1 MSFSNPRRTPAAGQD
16 SEATNGLRLKTNL
29 ALRKGA
35 TFHSPTTPPASPPT
49 TAFKVPS
56 LPRRSQTNLDD
67 VLDAH
72 RRRAAMTIGHI
83 EDSLATTNTA
93 SASRR
98 SFRDNSL
105 PIPRGVLGHTILDD
119 AMAPNASSAEAE
131 ADRRVLR
138 PRRRS
143 SRHHESDS
151 GLGSSVASLNQK
163 KEGTTSGAS
172 AITRS
177 ATASKTE
184 GIPRLSARAINRIH
198 EYTLGPLLAK
208 RSLKEFRSIVLDCP
222 RRIQE
227 NQIVCLRDLEKTLI
241 FMAPVSQMVKDP
253 SIWGVTYR
261 ALCFKEKA
269 KTAELYLDFCL
280 TSIRCI
286 QATVEYLTDREQTR
300 PHDRPYNHGYFID
313 LVEQIRQ
320 HAHQMKE
327 ARDRQ
332 ASGEALDEMDVDPYD
347 SHAYLPCFALANTKC
362 SSDEVK
368 LMGGLTKNG
377 RPAEL
382 VRVKKNGK
390 AISLATGQPI
400 EDYEDETK
408 GPIRFKRSMSEQLED
423 EDEIMRSMARRKKN
437 ASPEELAPKKCK
449 EPGCNKE
456 FKRPCDLT
464 KHEKTHSR
472 PWKCPFATC
481 KYHDYG
487 WPTEKEMD
495 RHVNDKH
502 SSAPPMYECKFKPCP
517 YKSKR
522 ESNCKQH
529 MEKAH
534 GWEYVR
540 TKSNGSSKKG
550 EMKPGSSIKATP
562 VINNLPTPSSDHS
575 NSVMTPPEDN
585 TFLYNPHDFP
595 SYPSSEEFN
604 ANVGLFEPQL
614 YDAEIQLDFSP
625 PALSGDDFSPIDN
638 ATPSTDGGQF
648 NAYHDIS
655 REFTGQFEDIYGAHV
670 QVPTPP
676 NQIYNKA
683 GLESFSN
690 FVSEA
695 GPQPTL
701 AHISPVGQGNAMLY
715 TPTSMAE
722 VDEGFEDYTGNCQ
735 FGGEDFLLFPST
747 GMNNK
752 HEDLDNLFGSGSIA
766 PSVAGNFTQPS
777 SQDFSLDYN
786 PQMDWSASEF
796 QGFPHQH

>member
-1 MSFSNPRRTPAAGQD
+1 MSSFTNPRRTPAARQD
-16 SEATNGLRLKTNL
+16 SDGTNGLRLITNL

-49 TAFKVPS
+49 STFKVPS

-67 VLDAH
+67 VVDAH
-72 RRRAAMTIGHI
+72 RRRAAMTIGRI
-83 EDSLATTNTA
+83 EDTLMTINPA
-93 SASRR
+93 SAPSRP
-98 SFRDNSL
+98 FRDNSL
-105 PIPRGVLGHTILDD
+105 PIPRGVLGHTLVDD
-119 AMAPNASSAEAE
+119 TMAPKPCTEAE
-131 ADRRVLR
+131 TDRRILR
-138 PRRRS
+138 SRRRS

-151 GLGSSVASLNQK
+151 GLGSSIASLNNNK
-163 KEGTTSGAS
+163 KDSASSGVS
-172 AITRS
+172 AINRS
-177 ATASKTE
+177 ALPSKTE
-184 GIPRLSARAINRIH
+184 GVPRLSERVVNRIH
-198 EYTLGPLLAK
+198 EHTLGPLLAK
-208 RSLKEFRSIVLDCP
+208 RSLKEFRPIVLDCP

-241 FMAPVSQMVKDP
+241 FMAPVSQIVKDP

-261 ALCFKEKA
+261 ALCLKERA

-286 QATVEYLTDREQTR
+286 QATVEYLADREQTR
-300 PHDRPYNHGYFID
+300 PHDRPYSHGYFID

-320 HAHQMKE
+320 HAQQMKE
-327 ARDRQ
+327 ARERQ
-332 ASGEALDEMDVDPYD
+332 ASGETLDEMDVDPYD
-347 SHAYLPCFALANTKC
+347 TRTYLLWPTSTNTVIR
-362 SSDEVK
+362 SDEVK

-390 AISLATGQPI
+390 AISIATGQPV
-400 EDYEDETK
+400 EDMEEETK

-423 EDEIMRSMARRKKN
+423 EEEIMRSMARRKKN
-437 ASPEELAPKKCK
+437 ASPEELAPKRCK

-472 PWKCPFATC
+472 PWKCPIPTC

-502 SSAPPMYECKFKPCP
+502 SAAPPMFECKFKPCP

-534 GWEYVR
+534 GWQYVR
-540 TKSNGSSKKG
+540 TKSNGTSKKG
-550 EMKPGSSIKATP
+550 ESKPGSSAKATP
-562 VINNLPTPSSDHS
+562 LISNLPTPSSDHT
-575 NSVMTPPEDN
+575 NPVMTPPEDDA
-585 TFLYNPHDFP
+585 FGYNSNEFP
-595 SYPSSEEFN
+595 AYPTSEEFHAN
-604 ANVGLFEPQL
+604 AGLFEAQM
-614 YDAEIQLDFSP
+614 YDADIQLDFSP
-625 PALSGDDFSPIDN
+625 QDFSADDLSPIDN
-638 ATPSTDGGQF
+638 PTPSTDGDQF
-648 NAYHDIS
+648 NTYHDLS
-655 REFTGQFEDIYGAHV
+655 PEFTGQFEDIYGAHV

-676 NQIYNKA
+676 NQVYSKG

-690 FVSEA
+690 FVSAA
-695 GPQPTL
+695 GPQPTM
-701 AHISPVGQGNAMLY
+701 AHISPVGQGNAMLF

-722 VDEGFEDYTGNCQ
+722 VDEGFEDFSPNCQ
-735 FGGEDFLLFPST
+735 LGEDFLLFPPT
-747 GMNNK
+747 GLTGK
-752 HEDLDNLFGSGSIA
+752 QEDLNNLFGTMA
-766 PSVAGNFTQPS
+766 HMPSLAGGFTQPS
-777 SQDFSLDYN
+777 SQDFNMDYDR
-786 PQMDWSASEF
+786 PMDWSYTEF
-796 QGFPHQH
+796 QGLPGEH